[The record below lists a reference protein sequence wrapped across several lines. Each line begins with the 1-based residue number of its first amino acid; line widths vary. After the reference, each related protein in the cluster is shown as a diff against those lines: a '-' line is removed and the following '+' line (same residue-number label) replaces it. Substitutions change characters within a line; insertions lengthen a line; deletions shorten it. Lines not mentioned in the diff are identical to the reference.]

1 MGAML
6 LARVALLLAGTAML
20 VLIGSGPMYQLE
32 LLSLDAAYTGL
43 GLAAAIGAAALLAG
57 IATIV
62 AAVRGRSVPHV
73 AFGVASALLGIAAI
87 AIPIRARADA
97 AAAAPLHDVTTDLQH
112 PPAFK
117 ILASDYDESPATL
130 QRDAATDA
138 LQRRAYPDLEPLM
151 LPVGAAD
158 AFEEVLETMNE
169 FDWPVAD
176 ASQREGRVEVTI
188 RSPWFGF
195 KDNLVIRLTPAG
207 DSTRVDIRSVS
218 RDGANDMGRNAEHI
232 REFLAEL
239 RR

>member
-1 MGAML
+1 MGGML

-20 VLIGSGPMYQLE
+20 VLIGSGPFYQLD
-32 LLSLDAAYTGL
+32 LLSLDAAYLGL
-43 GLAAAIGAAALLAG
+43 RLAAAIGAGALLAG
-57 IATIV
+57 AATIV
-62 AAVRGRSVPHV
+62 VAVRRRSVPHV
-73 AFGVASALLGIAAI
+73 AFGLTSALLGMAAI
-87 AIPIRARADA
+87 AIPIRARSDA
-97 AAAAPLHDVTTDLQH
+97 AAAAPLHDISTDLEH
-112 PPAFK
+112 PPTFK
-117 ILASDYDESPATL
+117 ILLSDYDQSPGVL

-138 LQRRAYPDLEPLM
+138 LQRRAYPDITPLV
-151 LPVGAAD
+151 LPVGRAD

-195 KDNLVIRLTPAG
+195 PDNLVIRLTAAG
-207 DSTRVDIRSVS
+207 NSTRVDVRSVS

-239 RR
+239 RK

>member
-1 MGAML
+1 MGGML

-32 LLSLDAAYTGL
+32 LASLDAAYAGL
-43 GLAAAIGAAALLAG
+43 GLAAVIGAAALLAG
-57 IATIV
+57 MATV
-62 AAVRGRSVPHV
+62 VVSVRVRSIPHM
-73 AFGVASALLGIAAI
+73 AFGLTSALLGIAAV

-97 AAAAPLHDVTTDLQH
+97 AAAAPLHDISTDLRD

-130 QRDAATDA
+130 QRDPATDA
-138 LQRRAYPDLEPLM
+138 LQQRAYPDIQPLM
-151 LPVGAAD
+151 LPVGTAD

-195 KDNLVIRLTPAG
+195 RDNLVIRLTAAG
-207 DSTRVDIRSVS
+207 NSTRVDVRSVS

-239 RR
+239 RK